1 MEVEMF
7 YLLIF
12 KYQLLENSHSQ
23 LKQQRM
29 EKNILL
35 SLFIKLILLGYS

>member
-12 KYQLLENSHSQ
+12 KYQLLENSQSTQ
-23 LKQQRM
+23 AAKNG
-29 EKNILL
+29 EKHFTKPIH
-35 SLFIKLILLGYS
+35 